1 MAGVEKERRGEFG
14 QTGDAHFTMTG
25 WVESGEGKR
34 GREGGRADVE
44 VWGGVGGSGGG
55 GGGIWLCFCRG
66 HTKKR
71 NRMVNLARQTGRDKT
86 TTTKMS

>member
-34 GREGGRADVE
+34 GRVGGMADVE
-44 VWGGVGGSGGG
+44 VGGG
-55 GGGIWLCFCRG
+55 WRLRRWRGGGYMALFQQRT
-66 HTKKR
+66 HKEEE
-71 NRMVNLARQTGRDKT
+71 
-86 TTTKMS
+86 